1 MPTTLVSGSGL
12 GFPQHLRTPC
22 VVLSGLFAHF
32 LYLADVCLLPNVLTL
47 SHFGDGQ
54 KCIMLELCHF
64 RGLCFP
70 SHMQTLWTKVLTY
83 PGISHKCW
91 LISEKWGSREETG
104 SNYWISV
111 VSVCAYVCHCCI
123 YMCVCVCVCVW
134 CDHFSSLSFSF
145 SPKVTS
151 LSLESYSSLRTDLV
165 LCLLSPACHLST
177 STFYIHKGPM
187 QRKTTLLNAALH
199 STCYKLLWLPS
210 VQLPKRAFIT
220 ALKDAWQKSREKEIV
235 NF

>member
-70 SHMQTLWTKVLTY
+70 SHMQTVWTRVLTY

-123 YMCVCVCVCVW
+123 YVCVCVW
-134 CDHFSSLSFSF
+134 CDRFSSLSFSF

-151 LSLESYSSLRTDLV
+151 LSLENHSSLRTDSV
-165 LCLLSPACHLST
+165 LCLLSPVCHPSTSLST
-177 STFYIHKGPM
+177 FIKDQCRERQCFWMQLFTAHVTSFCDSHLCSFPRGPSSQLWRM
-187 QRKTTLLNAALH
+187 HGRNPERK
-199 STCYKLLWLPS
+199 K
-210 VQLPKRAFIT
+210 
-220 ALKDAWQKSREKEIV
+220 
-235 NF
+235 